1 MGRQHTF
8 VTFNSEQEAELERI
22 YKSAKS
28 HTERQRHQA
37 VLLNGRKKTITE
49 IALVLGVALLSVHRW
64 CNDYKRLGLAGLASK
79 PKLGKSP
86 KLSLTNETQVQIVQK
101 HLAKDGRKLDAL
113 QAELSELLGEPVS
126 KYTVKRFLKKTIIRT
141 NDTDG
146 SLHKSLIMKSLSEKR
161 TN

>member
-8 VTFNSEQEAELERI
+8 VTFNSEQEAALERV

-37 VLLNGRKKTITE
+37 VLLNGRMKTITE
-49 IALVLGVALLSVHRW
+49 IALVLGVALVSVHRW

-79 PKLGKSP
+79 PKRGKTP
-86 KLSLTNETQVQIVQK
+86 KRSVTNETHVQIVQK
-101 HLAKDGRKLDAL
+101 QMDKDGRNVNAL
-113 QAELSELLGEPVS
+113 QIELSQLLGEPIS

-141 NDTDG
+141 SDTA
-146 SLHKSLIMKSLSEKR
+146 
-161 TN
+161 